1 MIIKLTILFL
11 GIIMGFFCGMKGST
25 VGGSYCYELTQTQ
38 EKYLQSKSWL
48 FKLTEKL
55 YWVILIMCTPI
66 GFIPA
71 MIITVILEILF
82 PELGVF
88 QFFSTH
94 EKYVLSLVLIYIG
107 SMWLTYFVGLFKGES
122 LQTKYQVD
130 NIN

>member
-1 MIIKLTILFL
+1 MIIKLAALFL
-11 GIIMGFFCGMKGST
+11 GIVMGFFCGMKGST
-25 VGGSYCYELTQTQ
+25 VGGTQCSGLTKTQ

-55 YWVILIMCTPI
+55 DWATLIMCTPV

-71 MIITVILEILF
+71 IIITVMLEILF
-82 PELGVF
+82 PGWGVF
-88 QFFSTH
+88 NFFSTH

-122 LQTKYQVD
+122 LQTKYNVD